1 MRVAIIGAGPTG
13 LVLAGGLGRRGHDVV
28 VVDRD
33 AGPDPDGSWNRRGVM
48 QFHHAHAF
56 RPQVV
61 QVLREEVP
69 EAYDAWVA
77 SGAEPVELPVP
88 GQSSIIAMRSRR
100 ATFEQAIRPVVAAQ
114 SGVDLR
120 RGHVDSVVVE
130 GRRAYGLVVDGELVP
145 ADLVVDASGRSSRVT
160 RDLRADPEV
169 GGPCGIAYV
178 DRQYQLHP
186 GAEPGPLLNPL
197 AWQGVYDGYQVIL
210 FVHEHGI
217 FSVLFVRPS
226 DDPELR
232 LLRHTGAFDAAARAV
247 PGLATWTDPTRSR
260 PITDV
265 FPGGPLLNYYR
276 SQRGPDGRLVADNL
290 LFVGDSV
297 CTTTPNFGRGVATSL
312 LQVQHALRLLDADT
326 RDLVGEFD
334 AWADEQMRPWVEDHV
349 RIDTAQA
356 RRWAGEDI
364 DLSQPLPSD
373 LIMRASESG
382 PEAGAAIGPVI
393 GPYMALT
400 ALPTTLAAVEPV
412 AREVYA
418 GGWRPPYTPGPS
430 RAELSQVIRGA
441 LAGVPA

>member
-13 LVLAGGLGRRGHDVV
+13 LVLAGGLARRGHDVV

-33 AGPDPDGSWNRRGVM
+33 AGPEADGTWTRRGVM

-61 QVLREEVP
+61 QVLRDECP
-69 EAYDAWVA
+69 AAYDAWLA

-88 GQSSIIAMRSRR
+88 GQGTITAMRSRR
-100 ATFEQAIRPVVAAQ
+100 STFERAVRPIVATQ
-114 SGVDLR
+114 PGVEIR
-120 RGHVDSVVVE
+120 RGHVDAVPVE
-130 GRRAYGLVVDGELVP
+130 GRRALGLVVDGELLP
-145 ADLVVDASGRSSRVT
+145 ADLVVDASGRGGRVT
-160 RDLRADPEV
+160 RDLRAEPAV

-186 GAEPGPLLNPL
+186 GAELGPLLNPL
-197 AWQGVYDGYQVIL
+197 AWQGEYDGYQVIL

-217 FSVLFVRPS
+217 FSVLFVRPI
-226 DDPELR
+226 DDPDLR
-232 LLRHTGAFDAAARAV
+232 LLRHADAFDAACRAV
-247 PGLATWTDPTRSR
+247 PGLAVWTDPARSR
-260 PITDV
+260 PITEV
-265 FPGGPLLNYYR
+265 LPGGPLVNYYR

-290 LFVGDSV
+290 LFIGDSV

-312 LQVQHALRLLDADT
+312 LQVQHALRLLDDGVP
-326 RDLVGEFD
+326 DLVGAFD

-349 RIDTAQA
+349 HIDTAQA
-356 RRWAGEDI
+356 RRWSGEDV
-364 DLSQPLPSD
+364 DLSRPLPSD

-382 PEAGAAIGPVI
+382 PEAGAAIGPAI
-393 GPYMALT
+393 GPYMALI

-418 GGWRPPYTPGPS
+418 GGWRPPYAPGPT
-430 RAELSQVIRGA
+430 RAELTEVIRGA
-441 LAGVPA
+441 LASVTA